1 MSTSV
6 QTTTNYLSSS
16 SSSTSTSTTTKNDIG
31 KDAFMKMLIAQLQNQ
46 DPLNPMDGT
55 EFAVQLAQF
64 SSLEQLQNLN
74 TTMSSLPDYLGSF
87 TNAQVANLIGDEAT
101 ATGNVIAV
109 NGSSTKINYNLPS
122 DIAGGTISIYN
133 SNGLL
138 VDTISVGSQKTGVQ
152 SVTWNSDG
160 QNTGNYTYEISAKD
174 SSGNAVTVDSYLTGT
189 VTGVSYKDNLSYLVI
204 NGKEVAFTDVLK
216 INKTSN

>member
-6 QTTTNYLSSS
+6 QTNYSNSSSS
-16 SSSTSTSTTTKNDIG
+16 SSSTTSKTTSNDLG

-74 TTMSSLPDYLGSF
+74 TTMSSLPDYLGAFS
-87 TNAQVANLIGDEAT
+87 NAQVANLIGNEAT
-101 ATGNVIAV
+101 AEGNVIAV
-109 NGSSTKINYNLPS
+109 SGSSTKINYKLPS
-122 DIAGGTISIYN
+122 DIASGTISIYN

-138 VDTISVGSQKTGVQ
+138 VDTLSVGAQKSGQQ
-152 SVTWNSDG
+152 SFTWNSNG
-160 QNTGNYTYEISAKD
+160 QDTGNYTYEISAKD
-174 SSGNAVTVDSYLTGT
+174 KSGTSVTVDSYITGT

-204 NGKEVAFTDVLK
+204 NGQEVAFTDVIK
-216 INKTSN
+216 INKKTN

>member
-6 QTTTNYLSSS
+6 QTNYLNSSGS
-16 SSSTSTSTTTKNDIG
+16 SSSTTTKTKSNDLG
-31 KDAFMKMLIAQLQNQ
+31 KDAFMKMLIAQMQNQ

-74 TTMSSLPDYLGSF
+74 TTMSSLPDYLGAFS
-87 TNAQVANLIGDEAT
+87 NAQVANLIGNEAT
-101 ATGNVIAV
+101 AAGNVIAV
-109 NGSSTKINYNLPS
+109 SGSSTKITYKLPS
-122 DIAGGTISIYN
+122 AIATGTISIYN

-138 VDTISVGSQKTGVQ
+138 VDKLSVGAQKSGQQ

-160 QNTGNYTYEISAKD
+160 QDAGNYTYEISAKD
-174 SSGNAVTVDSYLTGT
+174 ASGTSVKAETYINGT
-189 VTGVSYKDNLSYLVI
+189 VSGVSYKNNLSYLVI
-204 NGKEVAFTDVLK
+204 NGQEVAFTDVIK
-216 INKTSN
+216 INKKTN